1 MGDALLVNLLLPCP
15 SITPFQARF
24 SFSFLMP
31 QSILSVACYIYV
43 WLHAYGLP
51 GLKFLFIIFWLSLY
65 SSFLLNCCG
74 LFLKILFTLFLI
86 DQVSRTCWEK
96 KCWVYRRRYG
106 IWTSKCWTWK
116 MILWMLGRFE
126 ILVVLSK

>member
-31 QSILSVACYIYV
+31 QSILSVPCYIYV

-51 GLKFLFIIFWLSLY
+51 GLKFLFIIFLLSLY

-86 DQVSRTCWEK
+86 EPGIKNLLREK
-96 KCWVYRRRYG
+96 MLSISQEVWYLNL
-106 IWTSKCWTWK
+106 K
-116 MILWMLGRFE
+116 MLNMENDIVDVR
-126 ILVVLSK
+126 